1 MIHLILERQVPHPPH
16 LVLQSRERASQS
28 RLFRTHTNPKVAFL
42 IASAVQGKPQEVDRL
57 WAFTATLAS
66 VSMREATKFN
76 ELGLHRFQG
85 QTEFSQPFGK
95 RFLSTESIRT
105 KLETQ
110 HEVADISHHA
120 GLAAKSRLDH
130 SLEPQIEHIS
140 IGPEE
145 PASISD
151 SRVATPTGP
160 LPHLNASKIVLVYK
174 LSAGNLQVECKIIS
188 AIMSTGCV
196 QRSTGPLQCLQ
207 VEYSST
213 ADVPIDQC

>member
-1 MIHLILERQVPHPPH
+1 LIAVGTDKCRIRRIWSCNRVSAPRRRDFFCSH
-16 LVLQSRERASQS
+16 S
-28 RLFRTHTNPKVAFL
+28 NPKVAFL

-66 VSMREATKFN
+66 VSMREANKFN

-120 GLAAKSRLDH
+120 GLAAKS
-130 SLEPQIEHIS
+130 
-140 IGPEE
+140 

-160 LPHLNASKIVLVYK
+160 LPHLNASKMSLRQLVPK
-174 LSAGNLQVECKIIS
+174 NLAGPVC
-188 AIMSTGCV
+188 
-196 QRSTGPLQCLQ
+196 
-207 VEYSST
+207 
-213 ADVPIDQC
+213 

>member
-1 MIHLILERQVPHPPH
+1 
-16 LVLQSRERASQS
+16 
-28 RLFRTHTNPKVAFL
+28 
-42 IASAVQGKPQEVDRL
+42 
-57 WAFTATLAS
+57 
-66 VSMREATKFN
+66 MREATKFN

-207 VEYSST
+207 VELQLDSRRTHRSMRRRLMPMSSCSRVVEST
-213 ADVPIDQC
+213 NRSRQVLWHQLPETRLMVGRSRSFEPIYPYY

>member
-1 MIHLILERQVPHPPH
+1 
-16 LVLQSRERASQS
+16 
-28 RLFRTHTNPKVAFL
+28 
-42 IASAVQGKPQEVDRL
+42 
-57 WAFTATLAS
+57 
-66 VSMREATKFN
+66 MREATKFN

-120 GLAAKSRLDH
+120 GLAAKS
-130 SLEPQIEHIS
+130 
-140 IGPEE
+140 

-213 ADVPIDQC
+213 ADVPIDQCAAG

>member
-1 MIHLILERQVPHPPH
+1 
-16 LVLQSRERASQS
+16 
-28 RLFRTHTNPKVAFL
+28 
-42 IASAVQGKPQEVDRL
+42 
-57 WAFTATLAS
+57 
-66 VSMREATKFN
+66 MREATKFN

-207 VEYSST
+207 VELQLDSRRTHRSMRRRLMPMSSCSRVVEST
-213 ADVPIDQC
+213 NRSRQVLWHQLPETHL